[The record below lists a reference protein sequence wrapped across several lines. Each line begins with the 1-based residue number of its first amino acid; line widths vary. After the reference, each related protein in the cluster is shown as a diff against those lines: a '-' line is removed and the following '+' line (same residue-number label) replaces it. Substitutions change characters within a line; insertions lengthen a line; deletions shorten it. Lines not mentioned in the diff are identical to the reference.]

1 MGIVNRLA
9 KAFRRKPPAPPP
21 SIRVTQDGLDI
32 LREDDVLASVRWSDV
47 KKIIAYKYD
56 LFATDEICIGF
67 LASSDAASW
76 PEINEQWSG
85 FREAATKMEAIFPSI
100 PKDWY
105 VEIMVPALECKETVL
120 WEGS

>member
-9 KAFRRKPPAPPP
+9 EVFRQKPPEPPP

-32 LREDDVLASVRWSDV
+32 LRGDDMLASVRWSDV

-67 LASSDAASW
+67 LASPDADSW
-76 PEINEQWSG
+76 LEISEHWSG
-85 FREAATKMEAIFPSI
+85 FSEATNMMEAIFPSI
-100 PKDWY
+100 PKNWY
-105 VEIMVPALECKETVL
+105 TQIMVPAFERKETVL
-120 WEGS
+120 WDGS